1 MNKDAVE
8 LVDGGL
14 QWSGSSVTL
23 RMVES
28 NFHNYQKDLQDYL
41 DSIEDEGGIMSKD
54 AIGISHARLLLTEDF
69 A

>member
-28 NFHNYQKDLQDYL
+28 HFSHYQKDLQDYL
-41 DSIEDEGGIMSKD
+41 DSIEDE
-54 AIGISHARLLLTEDF
+54 E
-69 A
+69 